1 MIDQNKECACVGLEY
16 FCNQGD
22 NFWQSSDS
30 QILEIAKNDLRKI
43 KIIDINKISDFKV
56 VRQEKAYPVYD
67 DNYKQSVFKVVEELN
82 KKFETMHMV
91 GRNGMHKYNN
101 QDHAMMSSILTV
113 NNILNNKKIN
123 DPWMINIDAEYHEE
137 KKDQI
142 EALKSVREYPKK
154 IS

>member
-1 MIDQNKECACVGLEY
+1 MIDQTKNCACVGLEY

-22 NFWQSSDS
+22 KLWTSDDKT
-30 QILEIAKNDLRKI
+30 ILDIAKKDLNKI
-43 KIIDINKISDFKV
+43 SIIDTNKISDYKV

-67 DNYKQSVFKVVEELN
+67 ENYKNSVTKIVDELKN
-82 KKFETMHMV
+82 NYSTMHMV

-113 NNILNNKKIN
+113 ENILSNNFKN

-142 EALKSVREYPKK
+142 QALKNLREYPKK
-154 IS
+154 II